1 MAKNLKDIVSKNA
14 GRNVPKGEEDF
25 LATHTYAD
33 QGDVNKNKNVFT
45 AGNVKPEA
53 KVQKNDPGKRHGYRS
68 VEAAAAA
75 YEEKE
80 IDEASKSKQQKKK
93 SSMGSEDDRNVDAK
107 DYGYSAGPVTEM
119 DGTETPAQLRWYQ
132 NTPRKPDGV
141 YTQTMSGVLPAHPSP
156 TQGGGVSTQPEA
168 PQNQPGWISPR
179 QEWLNKGKPKGRSPV
194 AEAKCNMTAENV
206 NCPVHGLKECWKED
220 TYYHNKELGEREMS
234 DAEMKKREDI
244 VKGMKKNIAGFKQ
257 RYGERAKDVMY
268 ATATKKA
275 MDK

>member
-1 MAKNLKDIVSKNA
+1 MAKNLRDIVSKNA
-14 GRNVPKGEEDF
+14 GRDVPKGEEDF

-33 QGDVNKNKNVFT
+33 PGDVNKNKNVFK
-45 AGNVKPEA
+45 ADNVKPEA

-75 YEEKE
+75 YEETEVEEQQNKTKK
-80 IDEASKSKQQKKK
+80 SKSGKL
-93 SSMGSEDDRNVDAK
+93 GSEDDRNVDSPT
-107 DYGYSAGPVTEM
+107 YGYSTGSTGVSEQV
-119 DGTETPAQLRWYQ
+119 DGTETAAQRRWYQ
-132 NTPRKPDGV
+132 NVPRKPDGV

-156 TQGGGVSTQPEA
+156 VQGGGVDTQPEA
-168 PQNQPGWISPR
+168 PQNQPNWISPR
-179 QEWLNKGKPKGRSPV
+179 QEWLNNRKPKRAVS
-194 AEAKCNMTAENV
+194 EAKCNMTAENV

-220 TYYHNKELGEREMS
+220 TFYHGKELGEREMS

-257 RYGERAKDVMY
+257 RYGEKAKSVMY

-275 MDK
+275 MS